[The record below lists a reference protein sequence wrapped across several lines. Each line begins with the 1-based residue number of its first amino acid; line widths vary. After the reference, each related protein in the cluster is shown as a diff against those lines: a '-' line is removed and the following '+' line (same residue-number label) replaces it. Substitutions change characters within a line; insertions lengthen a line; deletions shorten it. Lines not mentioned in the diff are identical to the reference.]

1 MTGDPRQTTS
11 PAPAAVNAAARLD
24 RLPIGTFHWR
34 LLGLIGAGLFLDGFE
49 IYLAGGVIGLLVK
62 TGWTSLESSAE
73 FISAGVIGMM
83 LGAWL
88 SGILGDRYGRRFSY
102 QLNLLIFGLA
112 SFASAAAPSMPF
124 LVAARFV
131 MGIGLGAEIVVGYAT
146 LVEYIPPSHRGRWGA
161 GLSFFTNF
169 ALFVSTVCGYL
180 VLPTIGWRWLFVGVG
195 IAAMIVWYMRK
206 GVPESPRWL
215 ESKGRN
221 LEAERIVADI
231 ERTSGVQPSEVMIKG
246 PAPATAT
253 SRPVFS
259 RDMLSRFL
267 IGIALNIGG
276 NAAVYGF
283 FVWVPTFFVKQG
295 LTVAHSLAFTSIMS
309 LGGPVGAGIGML
321 ISDRVNR
328 KYLIVATSL
337 IAALLGFAYPFAHS
351 TELVSLIGF
360 VLVAVVYVFV
370 AVAWACYVPEM
381 FPTELRLRAA
391 GICNALGRL
400 AAAAMP
406 FAVIPLYN
414 NFGVIGVAT
423 LLGAILAA
431 QAAIVAAFGIETN
444 ERSLEALAPEADE
457 TEILRP
463 APEQR

>member
-1 MTGDPRQTTS
+1 MGDEFRM
-11 PAPAAVNAAARLD
+11 PASSSAGAVNAAARLD
-24 RLPIGTFHWR
+24 RLPISRFHWR
-34 LLGLIGAGLFLDGFE
+34 LLSLIGAGLFLDGFE

-62 TGWTSLESSAE
+62 TGWANLESSAQ
-73 FISAGVIGMM
+73 FVSAGVVGMM

-124 LVAARFV
+124 LVVARFV
-131 MGIGLGAEIVVGYAT
+131 MGVGLGAEIVVGYAT

-169 ALFVSTVCGYL
+169 ALFASTVCGYFI
-180 VLPTIGWRWLFVGVG
+180 LPTIGWRWLFVGVG
-195 IAAMIVWYMRK
+195 IAAMIVWYLRK

-221 LEAERIVADI
+221 AEAERIVADI
-231 ERTSGVQPSEVMIKG
+231 ERASGIQESAQIRG
-246 PAPATAT
+246 TA
-253 SRPVFS
+253 SSIVAARPVFS
-259 RDMLSRFL
+259 REMLVRFV

-351 TELVSLIGF
+351 TVLASLIGF

-391 GICNALGRL
+391 GICNAVGRL

-406 FAVIPLYN
+406 FAVVPLYS

-423 LLGAILAA
+423 LLGVILTL
-431 QAAIVAAFGIETN
+431 QAAIVAALGIETN
-444 ERSLEALAPEADE
+444 ERSLEALTPEAGGLGS
-457 TEILRP
+457 LRS
-463 APEQR
+463 APEQG

>member
-1 MTGDPRQTTS
+1 MMNGLDRTES
-11 PAPAAVNAAARLD
+11 PSQGVVNAAARLD
-24 RLPIGTFHWR
+24 RLPISGFHWR

-62 TGWTSLESSAE
+62 TGWTSLESSAQ
-73 FISAGVIGMM
+73 FISAGVVGMM

-146 LVEYIPPSHRGRWGA
+146 LVEYIPPSYRGRWGA

-169 ALFVSTVCGYL
+169 ALFASAVCGYF
-180 VLPTIGWRWLFVGVG
+180 VLPTIGWRWLFIGVGV
-195 IAAMIVWYMRK
+195 AAMIVWYMRK
-206 GVPESPRWL
+206 GMPESPRWL

-221 LEAERIVADI
+221 AEAERIVASI
-231 ERTSGVQPSEVMIKG
+231 ERASGVEPGGALKIAARAAVT
-246 PAPATAT
+246 P
-253 SRPVFS
+253 RPVFS
-259 RDMLSRFL
+259 REMLTRFV

-283 FVWVPTFFVKQG
+283 FVWLPTFFVKQG
-295 LTVAHSLAFTSIMS
+295 LTVAHSLAFTAIMS

-328 KYLIVATSL
+328 KYLIVGTSL
-337 IAALLGFAYPFAHS
+337 LAALLGFTYPFAGNAA
-351 TELVSLIGF
+351 LLSLIGF
-360 VLVAVVYVFV
+360 VLITVVYVFV

-391 GICNALGRL
+391 GACNAVGRL

-406 FAVIPLYN
+406 FAVVPLYN
-414 NFGVIGVAT
+414 DFGVIGVTT
-423 LLGAILAA
+423 LLGAILLA
-431 QAAIVAAFGIETN
+431 QAIIVAVLGIETN
-444 ERSLEALAPEADE
+444 KRPLEALMPEVAE
-457 TEILRP
+457 EGELLP
-463 APEQR
+463 VSEQR

>member
-1 MTGDPRQTTS
+1 VVGNSRRIES
-11 PAPAAVNAAARLD
+11 VPAVVNAAARLD
-24 RLPIGTFHWR
+24 RLPIGRFHWR

-62 TGWTSLESSAE
+62 TGWTTLESSAQ
-73 FISAGVIGMM
+73 FVSAGVIGMM

-131 MGIGLGAEIVVGYAT
+131 MGVGLGAEIVVGYAT

-161 GLSFFTNF
+161 GLSLFTNF
-169 ALFVSTVCGYL
+169 ALFASTVCGYF

-195 IAAMIVWYMRK
+195 IAAMIVWYLRK

-221 LEAERIVADI
+221 AEAERIVADI
-231 ERTSGVQPSEVMIKG
+231 ERASEVRPSEVIKAAAAYP
-246 PAPATAT
+246 PA
-253 SRPVFS
+253 RPVFS
-259 RDMLSRFL
+259 RDMLTRFV

-295 LTVAHSLAFTSIMS
+295 LTVAHSLAFTSVMS
-309 LGGPVGAGIGML
+309 LGGPVGAIIGML
-321 ISDRVNR
+321 LSDRVNR
-328 KYLIVATSL
+328 KYLIVGASL
-337 IAALLGFAYPFAHS
+337 VAALLGFAYPFAHS
-351 TELVSLIGF
+351 TELASLIGF
-360 VLVAVVYVFV
+360 VLVTVVYVFV

-391 GICNALGRL
+391 GICNAIGRL

-414 NFGVIGVAT
+414 SFGVVGVAT
-423 LLGAILAA
+423 LLGLVLIL
-431 QAAIVAAFGIETN
+431 QAAIVAALGIETN
-444 ERSLEALAPEADE
+444 KRPLEALTPEE
-457 TEILRP
+457 GTTEILQP
-463 APEQR
+463 VPERQ